1 LIKGGKAFVVTGLN
15 GIKRVKRLLQID
27 ASPRGGRSRS
37 GAISGYMLRALQAR
51 ISDLEVHRLN
61 LFEADLPP
69 FDQDAVEGRYGLL
82 MGEPVPLEQR
92 EAWAGLRAVADH
104 FLSFD
109 SWLFS
114 VPMWNFGLP
123 YRLKHYVDIITHPG
137 ITFRND
143 AAGNVEGLA
152 AGRTAIIVAASAMP
166 FGSNPDIEGLDF
178 QLSYLRT
185 WLGFIGVTD
194 IHAVRVAGTFGP
206 EAAVEAAMAKART
219 DADLLVDQLVSLA
232 ERV

>member
-1 LIKGGKAFVVTGLN
+1 M
-15 GIKRVKRLLQID
+15 KRLLHIE
-27 ASPRGGRSRS
+27 ASPRGSRSRS
-37 GAISGYMLRALQAR
+37 GAIGGRVLQRLTSA
-51 ISDLEVHRLN
+51 IPELEVATLN
-61 LFEADLPP
+61 VFDAEFPP
-69 FDQDAVEGRYGLL
+69 FDRAAIEGRYGLL
-82 MGEPVPLEQR
+82 MGEPVPPEQ
-92 EAWAGLRAVADH
+92 EQAWGQLRAIADH

-109 SWLFS
+109 SWLFT

-123 YRLKHYVDIITHPG
+123 YRLKQFVDLVTHPG
-137 ITFRND
+137 LTFRND

-166 FGSNPDIEGLDF
+166 FGTSPEIDGLDF

-206 EAAVEAAMAKART
+206 EAIVEAAMENARAQ
-219 DADLLVDQLVSLA
+219 ADLLVDQVA
-232 ERV
+232 ARPARV